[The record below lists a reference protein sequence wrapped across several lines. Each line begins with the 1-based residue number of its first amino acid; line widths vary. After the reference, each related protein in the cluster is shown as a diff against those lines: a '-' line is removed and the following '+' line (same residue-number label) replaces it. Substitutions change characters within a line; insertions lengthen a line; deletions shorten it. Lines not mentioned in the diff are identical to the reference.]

1 MALIFPY
8 LTKSGVECPEAY
20 AIIREMT
27 ARKKPEGY
35 EVEYYGAIFA
45 DKKTYEAGFRAV
57 ERFREYR
64 FELELDSMHNIVE
77 QAYLNL
83 RTRSG
88 FEYAEHDLKAGEEE

>member
-8 LTKSGVECPEAY
+8 LTKSGVECPKAY

-27 ARKKPEGY
+27 ARKKSEGY
-35 EVEYYGAIFA
+35 EVEYYGAIVS
-45 DKKTYEAGFRAV
+45 GFRAV

-83 RTRSG
+83 RGRSG
-88 FEYAEHDLKAGEEE
+88 FEYAEDDLKASEEE

>member
-8 LTKSGVECPEAY
+8 LTKSGVECPNAY

-27 ARKKPEGY
+27 ARKTASGY

-45 DKKTYEAGFRAV
+45 DKKAYEAGFRAG
-57 ERFREYR
+57 ERFREHK

-88 FEYAEHDLKAGEEE
+88 FEYAEDDLKADEEE

>member
-8 LTKSGVECPEAY
+8 LTKSGVECPKAY

-27 ARKKPEGY
+27 ARKKSEGY
-35 EVEYYGAIFA
+35 EVEYYGAIYA
-45 DKKTYEAGFRAV
+45 DKAAYKAGFRAV

-64 FELELDSMHNIVE
+64 FELELNSMHNIVE

-83 RTRSG
+83 RGRSG
-88 FEYAEHDLKAGEEE
+88 FEYAEDDLKASEEE